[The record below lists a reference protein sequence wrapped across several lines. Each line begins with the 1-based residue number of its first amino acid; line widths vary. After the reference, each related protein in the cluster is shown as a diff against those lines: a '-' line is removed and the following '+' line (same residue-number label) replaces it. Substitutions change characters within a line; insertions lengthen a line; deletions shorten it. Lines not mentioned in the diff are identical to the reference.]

1 MASLRT
7 KAEMLLVVVTFFWG
21 ATFVVV
27 QRALADAS
35 PLAFVALRFLLAG
48 SILFL
53 LTGFKR
59 PTRQGLRASL
69 ILGVVLCAGFVLQTW
84 GQAYTSPSKCAF
96 ITAFS
101 VILVPIILAMMGA
114 RMGKANVAGAILGLT
129 GIYLL
134 VAPSA
139 PGGANRGDVLTLLC
153 AVAFAVYIVLLE
165 RYSRMHSYA
174 ELAPS
179 QILFVGLLASAG
191 LPFGHTFRV
200 HWTGVLLAAIA
211 FTAVFA
217 TAFAFS
223 AQAWAQRCV
232 PAAHTALIFALEPV
246 FAALTSYVV
255 AGERLGGRGIAG
267 SVCVLGAVAISEWW
281 GRSATAIG
289 EV

>member
-1 MASLRT
+1 
-7 KAEMLLVVVTFFWG
+7 MLLVVVTLFWG

-35 PLAFVALRFLLAG
+35 PLAFVALRFLAAG
-48 SILFL
+48 ALLFL
-53 LTGFKR
+53 LTGFKK
-59 PTRQGLRASL
+59 PTRRGLRASL

-84 GQAYTSPSKCAF
+84 GQAYTTPSKCAF

-114 RMGKANVAGAILGLT
+114 RLGKANVAGAVLGLT

-134 VAPSA
+134 VAPSG
-139 PGGANRGDVLTLLC
+139 PEGANRGDVLTLLC
-153 AVAFAVYIVLLE
+153 AVAFAVYIILLE
-165 RYSRMHSYA
+165 NYSRTHSYA

-179 QILFVGLLASAG
+179 QILFVGLLATAG

-200 HWTGVLLAAIA
+200 HWTGYLAAAIV

-217 TAFAFS
+217 TAFAFA
-223 AQAWAQRCV
+223 AQAWAQQYV

-246 FAALTSYVV
+246 FAALTSYIVS
-255 AGERLGGRGIAG
+255 GERLGARGVAG
-267 SVCVLGAVAISEWW
+267 SVCVLAAVAISEWW
-281 GRSATAIG
+281 GRCTAAIPEG
-289 EV
+289 